1 MKKVTYGDREVEY
14 DELAPC
20 ISCGEPV
27 HNASMGGTVLCP
39 SCDLGKC
46 RFCGVTI
53 FVMKEEIDGGR
64 SKRNTL
70 QHMKYHREI
79 LGLQKVYTEQELS
92 EAISKQFRNL
102 KDRSKDVD

>member
-1 MKKVTYGDREVEY
+1 MKKIKYGDREVEY

-20 ISCGEPV
+20 MVCGEPV

-39 SCDLGKC
+39 SCDCGKC

-70 QHMKYHREI
+70 KHMEYHRKI
-79 LGLQKVYTEQELS
+79 LGLPKIYTEEELNKTMYKEILRRS
-92 EAISKQFRNL
+92 EGERNG
-102 KDRSKDVD
+102 